1 MGFIRQYIGG
11 NIARGRKGGA
21 SIVREMREKCD
32 RCSSFL
38 TQPPTPVG
46 PIDLAPGTSS
56 ECNHGLNSPRF
67 ISRSHVQSL
76 CYASILGE
84 ATKHFSKW

>member
-1 MGFIRQYIGG
+1 M
-11 NIARGRKGGA
+11 NTDHGA
-21 SIVREMREKCD
+21 LDHDTGATDAGSQEEQAVEHMA
-32 RCSSFL
+32 
-38 TQPPTPVG
+38 QPPTPVG
-46 PIDLAPGTSS
+46 PIDLAPSTSS

-84 ATKHFSKW
+84 ATKHFSKR